1 MLQNSRVKI
10 YIPRFLEEKITRYL
24 EAPEIIA
31 VLGARQV
38 GKTTLLKHLY
48 ERVPG
53 PKVFLDFEDPEVL
66 ALFEED
72 VKAFAKLY
80 VEGKR
85 FVFIDEFQYSRDG
98 GQKLKFLYD
107 HYEAKF
113 FISGSSS
120 LEISLK
126 TVSFLVGR
134 IFIFELYPFSFE
146 EILRTKELKL
156 FELFSEG
163 IPLPPSLHE
172 RCLQIF
178 EEYCL
183 YGGYP
188 RVVLAKDYEEK
199 QEVLKNILT
208 TYLLKDI
215 RGFFRLAT
223 ESHLQKLIKALAL
236 QIGNLIRYQELAQLA
251 ELSVSSLKK
260 HLAILEE
267 TYIIKLLK
275 PFYTNRRLE
284 IVKNPKVYFW
294 DLGLRNYLARDF
306 RPLSERPDQG
316 ALVENA
322 IAVELFKKGQE
333 VNYWRSKSGAEVDFV
348 IQDRKPLPVEVKAGV
363 AKSPGKS
370 LLSFLKR
377 YASKRAFLLH
387 RDQPFSETREK
398 IEISYLPWYK
408 VGKIFT
414 PK

>member
-38 GKTTLLKHLY
+38 GKTTLLKRLY

-53 PKVFLDFEDPEVL
+53 PKIFLDFEDPEVL
-66 ALFEED
+66 VLFEED
-72 VKAFAKLY
+72 IKAFAKLY

-85 FVFIDEFQYSRDG
+85 FIFIDEFQYSRNG
-98 GQKLKFLYD
+98 GQKLKFLFD

-134 IFIFELYPFSFE
+134 IFVFELYPFSFE
-146 EILRTKELKL
+146 EILRTKEPKL

-163 IPLPPSLHE
+163 TPLTPSLHE

-188 RVVLAKDYEEK
+188 RVVLARNNEEK

-223 ESHLQKLIKALAL
+223 ENHLQKLIRGLAL
-236 QIGNLIRYQELAQLA
+236 QVGNLIRYQELAQLA
-251 ELSVSSLKK
+251 EFSVPALKK

-306 RPLSERPDQG
+306 RPLSQRPDKG

-322 IAVELFKKGQE
+322 VAVELLKKGLE
-333 VNYWRSKSGAEVDFV
+333 TKYWRSKSRAEVDFV
-348 IQDRKPLPVEVKAGV
+348 IQDREPLPVEVKTGV

-377 YASKRAFLLH
+377 YASKRAFILH
-387 RDQPFSETREK
+387 RGQASTETRQK
-398 IEISYLPWYK
+398 TEISYLPWYRT
-408 VGKIFT
+408 GKIK
-414 PK
+414 PL

>member
-38 GKTTLLKHLY
+38 GKTTLLKRLY
-48 ERVPG
+48 ERIPG

-72 VKAFAKLY
+72 VKAFARLY

-85 FVFIDEFQYSRDG
+85 FIFIDEFQYSQDG

-107 HYEAKF
+107 HYKAKF

-134 IFIFELYPFSFE
+134 IFIFELYPFSFG
-146 EILRTKELKL
+146 EILRAKEPKL
-156 FELFSEG
+156 FELFSEDT
-163 IPLPPSLHE
+163 PFPPSLHE
-172 RCLQIF
+172 RFLQIF

-188 RVVLAKDYEEK
+188 RVVLAKDHRER

-236 QIGNLIRYQELAQLA
+236 QIGNLVRYQELAPLA
-251 ELSVSSLKK
+251 ELSVPSLKK

-322 IAVELFKKGQE
+322 IAVELFKKGLE

-348 IQDRKPLPVEVKAGV
+348 IQDREPLPVEVKAGV

-377 YASKRAFLLH
+377 YASKRAFILH
-387 RDQPFSETREK
+387 RGQPSSEIREK
-398 IEISYLPWYK
+398 TELHYLSWYEIARRP
-408 VGKIFT
+408 F
-414 PK
+414 

>member
-10 YIPRFLEEKITRYL
+10 YVPRFLEEKITRYL

-38 GKTTLLKHLY
+38 GKTTLLKRLY

-53 PKVFLDFEDPEVL
+53 PKIFLDFEDPEVL

-72 VKAFAKLY
+72 VKAFARLY
-80 VEGKR
+80 IEGKR
-85 FVFIDEFQYSRDG
+85 FIFIDEFQYSQDG

-134 IFIFELYPFSFE
+134 IFIFELYPFSFG
-146 EILRTKELKL
+146 EILWAKDPKL

-163 IPLPPSLHE
+163 APLPPSLHE
-172 RCLQIF
+172 RFLQIF

-188 RVVLAKDYEEK
+188 RVVLAKDHKER
-199 QEVLKNILT
+199 QEVLKNILR

-236 QIGNLIRYQELAQLA
+236 QIGNLVRYQELSPLA
-251 ELSVSSLKK
+251 ELSVPSLKK

-275 PFYTNRRLE
+275 PFYTNRRVE

-316 ALVENA
+316 TLVENA
-322 IAVELFKKGQE
+322 IAVELFKKGLE

-377 YASKRAFLLH
+377 YASKRAFILH
-387 RDQPFSETREK
+387 RGQPFSETREK
-398 IEISYLPWYK
+398 TELYYLPWYE
-408 VGKIFT
+408 IARRTF
-414 PK
+414 

>member
-146 EILRTKELKL
+146 EILRTKEPKL